1 MRPEIPIYR
10 SVEYESLDPDDPL
23 RWQSMQRAADA
34 WFLDGTDDAIRNRL
48 LAEIDFNNQF
58 AAWRIRMLSN
68 DLSAALD
75 WTAESRLPS
84 WAELRRLR
92 QYGSETVA

>member
-48 LAEIDFNNQF
+48 LAEIEFNDRF

-68 DLSAALD
+68 DLSAATD
-75 WTAESRLPS
+75 WVAASRRRS
-84 WAELRRLR
+84 WVELERLR
-92 QYGSETVA
+92 SYERVT